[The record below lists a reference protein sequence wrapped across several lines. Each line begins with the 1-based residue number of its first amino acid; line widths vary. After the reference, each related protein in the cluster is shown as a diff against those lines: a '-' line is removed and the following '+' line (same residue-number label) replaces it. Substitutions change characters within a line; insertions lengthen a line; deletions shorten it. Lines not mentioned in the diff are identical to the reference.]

1 MSNLKL
7 SARVRGI
14 AVLCALCLCAACLW
28 APIAHAAETVTR
40 SVAGINFTLPADWEE
55 VEVTEGVDVETG
67 LANVQAYGKNDG
79 VFFAATIPDA
89 DLGSGTLSDVEQL
102 ASLVDMYLAGTPL
115 DSISCTAQLEQGV
128 PTMTFYTDDLGLNGV
143 QYAATLKLFVVDSAE
158 FSGGVLMVSALPA
171 SGQVTENLDD
181 LLTVLDED
189 TRVTVGGISYE
200 IPAGCVALDGYA
212 FGVEFGLAV
221 SDDGA
226 VFLADVPE
234 LVDDGTVTVEDLQYG
249 ADMLLESIA
258 SEGLPEDAIRDL
270 WSGAYLFMGFPTLG
284 FELTAADDAT
294 GEEFYVASIT
304 DVSPVGT
311 GFLMIIQPSDSPFA
325 ENLVGSAQATVEP
338 LSAPGSAL
346 PAVEIAG
353 EGSDLGFVVGA

>member
-7 SARVRGI
+7 GVRVRGI
-14 AVLCALCLCAACLW
+14 AALCALCLCVACLW
-28 APIAHAAETVTR
+28 APVAHAADTVTR

-67 LANVQAYGKNDG
+67 LANVQAYTKNDG

-102 ASLVDMYLAGTPL
+102 ASLVGVYLAGTPF

-128 PTMTFYTDDLGLNGV
+128 PTMTFYTNDLGLNGV

-158 FSGGVLMVSALPA
+158 FSGGVLMVSVLPA
-171 SGQVTENLDD
+171 SGQVSDTLDD

-200 IPAGCVALDGYA
+200 IPAGCVVLDGYA

-221 SDDGA
+221 AEDGA

-234 LVDDGTVTVEDLQYG
+234 LADDGTVTVEDLQYG

-258 SEGLPEDAIRDL
+258 SETLAEEAIQDL
-270 WSGAYLFMGFPTLG
+270 WSGAYLFMGFPTLA
-284 FELTAADDAT
+284 FELTAVDEAT
-294 GEEFYVASIT
+294 GEEFYVGSIT
-304 DVSPVGT
+304 DVSPVGM
-311 GFLMIIQPSDSPFA
+311 GFLMVVQPSDSQFA
-325 ENLVGSAQATVEP
+325 ENLIGSAEATVEP
-338 LSAPGSAL
+338 LAASGSAL
-346 PAVEIAG
+346 PAIETA
-353 EGSDLGFVVGA
+353 EQGSDPGFVVGA